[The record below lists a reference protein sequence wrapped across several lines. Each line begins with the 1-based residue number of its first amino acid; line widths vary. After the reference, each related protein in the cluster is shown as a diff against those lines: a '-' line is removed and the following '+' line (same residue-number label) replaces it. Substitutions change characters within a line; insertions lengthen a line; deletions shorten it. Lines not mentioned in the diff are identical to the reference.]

1 MSPEELIAIKV
12 SVADRILRLK
22 VPRKNEEHVRLA
34 ARLLNHRMEEFR
46 KMGGSENIDML
57 AMAAL
62 DYTTDLA
69 KSLNEKNDSEEAV
82 MNELS
87 GIEALLRTASS

>member
-1 MSPEELIAIKV
+1 MLPEELIAIKV
-12 SVADRILRLK
+12 SVADRVLKLK

-34 ARLLNHRMEEFR
+34 ARLLNRRMEEFR
-46 KMGGSENIDML
+46 KMGSSENIDML

-69 KSLNEKNDSEEAV
+69 KSLYDKTEGDEALLNEI
-82 MNELS
+82 S
-87 GIEALLRTASS
+87 GIEALLRTAHS